1 MLNNRGS
8 VTMVAFI
15 AMLFFSMYSIIIF
28 SNSVRSYIVQGN
40 SIKTI
45 SKIYSQDVET
55 EKMKSIYENNLNK
68 NKILLYTAP

>member
-1 MLNNRGS
+1 MYNNRGS

-45 SKIYSQDVET
+45 SGVYSKDAEV
-55 EKMKSIYENNLNK
+55 EKMKDIYENNLNK
-68 NKILLYTAP
+68 SPILLYTAP